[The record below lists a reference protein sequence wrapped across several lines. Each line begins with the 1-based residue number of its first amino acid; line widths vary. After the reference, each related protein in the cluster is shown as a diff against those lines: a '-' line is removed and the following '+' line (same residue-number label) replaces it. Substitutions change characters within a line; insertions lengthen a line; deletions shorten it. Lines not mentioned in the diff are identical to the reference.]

1 MAAINLTITI
11 PDAQMA
17 RVRTALKAHGTYT
30 NDQGQVIVPDNAAI
44 IENLRLGVMRQIKQM
59 VRAYE
64 EAEAIK
70 VAAASIT
77 DVDAQ

>member
-1 MAAINLTITI
+1 MATINLAITI

-30 NDQGQVIVPDNAAI
+30 DENGQVIVPDNAAI
-44 IENLRLGVMRQIKQM
+44 IENLRLGVMRQIRTM

-64 EAEAIK
+64 EAQAIK
-70 VAAASIT
+70 VAVASIT
-77 DVDAQ
+77 GVDAQ